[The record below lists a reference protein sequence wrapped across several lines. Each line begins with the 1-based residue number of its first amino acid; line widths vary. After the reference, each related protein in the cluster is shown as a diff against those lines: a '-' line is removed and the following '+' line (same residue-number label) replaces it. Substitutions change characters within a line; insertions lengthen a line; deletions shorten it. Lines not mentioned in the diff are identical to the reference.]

1 MSAKP
6 ASRVGKGLSRRERTC
21 LWHVLDAKNR
31 PLWDGSLCWRNLSF
45 RAVTR
50 KVLSA
55 QTSLTSVFGMGTGGP
70 SS

>member
-45 RAVTR
+45 RVG
-50 KVLSA
+50 KVLSCRKNA
-55 QTSLTSVFGMGTGGP
+55 PGARFRQKKAPHF
-70 SS
+70 